1 MMDRIFSVV
10 MVRDMDRAMR
20 FYRDTLGLHPE
31 EEQEDWAFFSEGI
44 GLMMSDIPIG
54 LEDLRM
60 NSVILTLRT
69 ENIEESFRDL
79 MAKGVVFS
87 VPPADVGGAKV
98 ASFNDSEGN
107 YLQLIQFT
115 D

>member
-20 FYRDTLGLHPE
+20 FYRDSLGLHLE
-31 EEQEDWAFFSEGI
+31 EEQEDWAFFTEGI
-44 GLMMSDIPIG
+44 GLMMSDIPVA
-54 LEDLRM
+54 LDDLRM
-60 NSVILTLRT
+60 NSVIITLHT
-69 ENIEESFRDL
+69 DNIEESFRDL
-79 MAKGVVFS
+79 LAKGVVFS
-87 VPPADVGGAKV
+87 VTPTDVGGAKV

-107 YLQLIQFT
+107 YLQLLQFT